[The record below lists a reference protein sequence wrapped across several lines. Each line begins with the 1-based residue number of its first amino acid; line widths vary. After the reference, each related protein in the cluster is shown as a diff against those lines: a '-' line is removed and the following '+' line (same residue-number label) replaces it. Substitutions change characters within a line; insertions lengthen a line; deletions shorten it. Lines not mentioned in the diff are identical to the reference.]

1 MTIKSIFDSSDAS
14 ELDTLFPGEVIN
26 IGKISVT
33 IKPLTFKQ
41 IALLLKKSKTLV
53 SNFDKVGITK
63 DNFSEGQNI
72 LIIVSDIMEQAPSIL
87 EDVLGISESDLQKL
101 PLDVIV
107 SLATT
112 AIEVNLKSKDTLIK
126 NFKGLVEKFQQ
137 IQLNPSSESKKDI

>member
-14 ELDTLFPGEVIN
+14 ELDTLFPGEVVN
-26 IGKISVT
+26 IGKKAIM
-33 IKPLTFKQ
+33 IKPLAFAQ
-41 IALLLKKSKTLV
+41 IALLMKKSKTLV
-53 SNFDKVGITK
+53 SSFASAGITK

-72 LIIVSDIMEQAPSIL
+72 LIIVADIMEQAPSIL
-87 EDVLGISESDLQKL
+87 EDVLGISEADLKKL

-126 NFKGLVEKFQQ
+126 NFKGLIEKFQQ
-137 IQLNPSSESKKDI
+137 IQLNPTSESKKDI